1 MKKEIESFYTCILP
15 TNTCHITPGEIGYC
29 KSSMGNCKSSMGKMQ
44 VVKMLTNIV
53 LEDVPT
59 LCWYEF
65 QHYVGTPFNI
75 YVRTS
80 SKHLLFKVE

>member
-15 TNTCHITPGEIGYC
+15 TNRCQITPWEIGYC

-44 VVKMLTNIV
+44 VVKTRTNIV

-59 LCWYEF
+59 LCWYAF
-65 QHYVGTPFNI
+65 QHYVETPFNI
-75 YVRTS
+75 YVGT
-80 SKHLLFKVE
+80 KVGR